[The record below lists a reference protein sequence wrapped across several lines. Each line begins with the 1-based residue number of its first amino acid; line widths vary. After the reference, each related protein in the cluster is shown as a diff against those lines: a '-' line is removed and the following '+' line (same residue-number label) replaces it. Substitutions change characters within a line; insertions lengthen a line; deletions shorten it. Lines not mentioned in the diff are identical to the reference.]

1 MRLPN
6 RNSMTTHTAG
16 LVMALVAM
24 PTSALELHAD
34 ETSELHLDGIAMLG
48 LFHSQENY
56 NTLGLKEEGSSNWQE
71 GFIDFGLSGSRQT
84 GEGSNLYGRVSAV
97 ASGTFGDGDAAAFTS
112 GDERRVAVE
121 DAYLG
126 WRSGQRFPLLGE
138 NGLDISLGRQEVV
151 LGDGFLISGDS
162 LNFGDALD
170 EVAGTDF
177 DRGGAYWLAARKAF
191 DRTALVKIGG
201 EEGLRSDIFWLDSDN
216 TAQGEME
223 LAGINLEFVH
233 DTGTLGLMYLEGLDV
248 EEGLGFDHRDGQETW
263 SLRWQGNAGV
273 EDLFLS
279 SEIVDQQHGNDT
291 LDDANAWY
299 LEAGWTFSHLP
310 WSPSLAYRYST
321 FDEAFDPLFFGFNR
335 GYGTWFQGEV
345 AGNFAGPFNSDTD
358 VHHLRL
364 EAYPNERL
372 MVGAGYFDFGDTA
385 SGSGALDATELN
397 VYAEWAVLDNLII
410 SPLVGLYDP
419 KNSEDDG
426 GTQIGSS
433 GSSLYSHLLF
443 IVPF

>member
-1 MRLPN
+1 MRLPT
-6 RNSMTTHTAG
+6 RIPVAAPAAG
-16 LVMALVAM
+16 LAMALAAI
-24 PTSALELHAD
+24 PATALELHSD
-34 ETSELHLDGIAMLG
+34 ESSELHLDGIAILG
-48 LFHSQENY
+48 LFRSQESF
-56 NTLGLKEEGSSNWQE
+56 NTLGLKEEGSSSWQE
-71 GFIDFGLSGSRQT
+71 SFIDAGLSGSLQT
-84 GEGSNLYGRVSAV
+84 GEESNLYGRISAV
-97 ASGTFGDGDAAAFTS
+97 ASGTFGDGDAAGFTS
-112 GDERRVAVE
+112 GDERRIAVE

-126 WRSGQRFPLLGE
+126 WRSGQLFPALGA
-138 NGLDISLGRQEVV
+138 NGIDVSIGRQEVI
-151 LGDGFLISGDS
+151 LGDGFLISGDA

-191 DRTALVKIGG
+191 DRTAVVRIGG
-201 EEGLRSDIFWLDSDN
+201 DEGFRSDIFWLESNN

-248 EEGLGFDHRDGQETW
+248 KEELGFDHRDGQETW

-279 SEIVDQQHGNDT
+279 GEFVDQRQGDNS

-299 LEAGWTFSHLP
+299 LEAGWGFSAAP
-310 WSPSLAYRYST
+310 WSPELAYRFSS
-321 FDEAFDPLFFGFNR
+321 FDETFDPLFFGFTR

-345 AGNFAGPFNSDTD
+345 AGNYAGPFNSDSD
-358 VHHLRL
+358 VHHLRA

-372 MVGAGYFDFGDTA
+372 MVGAGYFDFRNTA
-385 SGSGALDATELN
+385 GGSGALDARELN
-397 VYAEWAVLDNLII
+397 VYAEWAALDNLII
-410 SPLVGLYDP
+410 SPLVGFYNP
-419 KNSEDDG
+419 KNSADDG

-433 GSSLYSHLLF
+433 SSSLYSQLLF